1 MTMKST
7 NNLSN
12 QDALVFENE
21 GILNSVYKEEINR
34 NFFHSRTNSIFGI
47 KQKVKSK
54 RYSTEIL
61 LPAVLKFTFCLILIL
76 TIFNL

>member
-1 MTMKST
+1 MKPT
-7 NNLSN
+7 NNFSN
-12 QDALVFENE
+12 QQLFVFENE
-21 GILNSVYKEEINR
+21 GILSSVYKEEINR

-76 TIFNL
+76 TILNS

>member
-1 MTMKST
+1 MKPT

-12 QDALVFENE
+12 QEAFVFENE
-21 GILNSVYKEEINR
+21 GILSSVYKEEINR
-34 NFFHSRTNSIFGI
+34 NFFHPRASSIFGI

-76 TIFNL
+76 TILNS